1 MCVQLRL
8 QIPVEELFE
17 ELGQRS
23 GVEDIKNFAEVLAIA
38 KHTGG
43 RLDKIVEDAGRT
55 IRERIETLQEMDA
68 AQASRRYEQQIM
80 SLAPVGIILYLRL
93 SFRGFIEQL
102 YGNILGVVF
111 MSICLGVYLLALWIG
126 KRMVQTGR

>member
-8 QIPVEELFE
+8 QIPVEKLFE